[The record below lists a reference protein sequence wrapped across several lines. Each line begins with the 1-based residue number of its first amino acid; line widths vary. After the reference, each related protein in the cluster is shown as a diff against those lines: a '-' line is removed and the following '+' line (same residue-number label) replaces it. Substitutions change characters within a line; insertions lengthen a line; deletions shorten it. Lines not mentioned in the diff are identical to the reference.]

1 MSETSTAGVPGAK
14 RQPFVL
20 NSLQESY
27 DGAFAQWAK
36 DFMDRGR
43 YETDTVAEV
52 DRRIREVVR
61 LRDLLP
67 SAQQWERER
76 DERLHDKNKSY
87 LRGQTRSKKDG
98 PHVPRGE
105 HLIEHTILCPDTSVK
120 RTTSL
125 GLPLIDGINAVPLAK
140 DRNGGRSGNVEAD
153 MLLRVGDGSDQQLQL
168 VEVKDKSN
176 NGWFAV
182 VESLRQLMLFEHSKT
197 ARQIMV
203 ERQAAPADLKVT
215 GIVLGRATFYTATG
229 KKQNSVA
236 PALRLIRHAEEQLG
250 LRCVLAV
257 WDPETR
263 EITQLNS

>member
-1 MSETSTAGVPGAK
+1 MSEANMAGATGAN
-14 RQPFVL
+14 RQPPVL
-20 NSLQESY
+20 PSLQPRY

-43 YETDTVAEV
+43 YETDTVPDV
-52 DRRIREVVR
+52 DRRIRQVVR

-67 SAQQWERER
+67 CAQQWERER
-76 DERLHDKNKSY
+76 DDRLHDKNKRY

-105 HLIEHTILCPDTSVK
+105 HLIEHTILCPDMAAE

-125 GLPLIDGINAVPLAK
+125 GLPLVDGINAVPLAT
-140 DRNGGRSGNVEAD
+140 DRSGGRSGNVEAD
-153 MLLRVGDGSDQQLQL
+153 MLLLVGEGSDWQLQL
-168 VEVKDKSN
+168 VEVKDESN
-176 NGWFAV
+176 NAWFAV

-197 ARQIMV
+197 AQQIMV
-203 ERQAAPADLKVT
+203 ERRAAPADLKLT
-215 GIVLGRATFYTATG
+215 GIVLARATFYTAKG

-236 PALRLIRHAEEQLG
+236 PALQLIRHAEEQLS

-257 WDPETR
+257 WNSETR
-263 EITQLNS
+263 EITQLDP